1 MINDKS
7 CNNTAFDQYLEE
19 IKETHRKQLARIEY
33 LQNEVKQLK
42 EEYSKDEEIQKMH
55 QKLNKMSED
64 LHRGFPISTSE
75 QESIDQWCKEH
86 DEKVHGLN
94 TLDKKLKAGG
104 CIGGRYTYHFVP
116 TSIGTI
122 GTIECSCGAS
132 FTFQNL

>member
-1 MINDKS
+1 MVNEKS

-42 EEYSKDEEIQKMH
+42 EEYSKDEEIQKM
-55 QKLNKMSED
+55 QKELNKMSED
-64 LHRGFPISTSE
+64 LYRGFPISTSE
-75 QESIDQWCKEH
+75 QESIDKWCKEH